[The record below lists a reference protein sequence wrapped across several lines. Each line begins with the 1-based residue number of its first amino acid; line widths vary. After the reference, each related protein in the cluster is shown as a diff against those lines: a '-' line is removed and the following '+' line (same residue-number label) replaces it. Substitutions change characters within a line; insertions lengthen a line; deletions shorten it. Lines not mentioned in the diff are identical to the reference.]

1 MKKLFV
7 FLIVALMTFPV
18 IAKDDK
24 GNKAGGK
31 RAEHAS
37 EMGLEKG
44 KAYAGEKEGVVEKL
58 DKDDKE
64 GFLEKPEKEEKEKKQ
79 KKEKKEKK
87 SK

>member
-1 MKKLFV
+1 MQKLFV
-7 FLIVALMTFPV
+7 FLIVGLMTFPV
-18 IAKDDK
+18 IAKEDK
-24 GNKAGGK
+24 GNNAGGK

-44 KAYAGEKEGVVEKL
+44 KAYAGQKEGVVEKPE
-58 DKDDKE
+58 KE
-64 GFLEKPEKEEKEKKQ
+64 DKEEKEKKQ

>member
-1 MKKLFV
+1 MQKLFV

-44 KAYAGEKEGVVEKL
+44 KAYAGEKEV
-58 DKDDKE
+58 D
-64 GFLEKPEKEEKEKKQ
+64 LEKPEKEEKEEKQ
-79 KKEKKEKK
+79 KKEKKQKKDKKEKK

>member
-1 MKKLFV
+1 MQKLFV
-7 FLIVALMTFPV
+7 FLIVVLMTFPV

-44 KAYAGEKEGVVEKL
+44 KAYAGQKEGVVEK
-58 DKDDKE
+58 
-64 GFLEKPEKEEKEKKQ
+64 PEKEEKQEKEEKEEKEKEKKQ
-79 KKEKKEKK
+79 KKEKKDKK